1 MGLWKKLFGKS
12 PSKKS
17 EKSPFLPK
25 TEESLDILFTK
36 RFTSKGGFFLYNDS
50 QDLVLSNFNNI
61 CIENG
66 WDPGDVVTLNSK
78 IAQAF
83 ELPHR
88 DSSSGKLDT
97 FKALLIECEYLIGN
111 TGKILLSSQQ
121 IHHFKLNELPQT
133 LIVTANIKQLTR
145 DVSEGMTLL
154 KNKYKNTIPTNITT
168 LKIKSEPTE
177 DKKNLTSRSNTKNIY
192 LLLKDF

>member
-1 MGLWKKLFGKS
+1 LVNRLQKSQKKV
-12 PSKKS
+12 PTY
-17 EKSPFLPK
+17 PK
-25 TEESLDILFTK
+25 IEESLDIRFTK
-36 RFTSKGGFFLYNDS
+36 YFISNGGFFLYNDS

-66 WDPGDVVTLNSK
+66 WDKGDVVTLNSK
-78 IAQAF
+78 IAQSF
-83 ELPHR
+83 ELPHW

-133 LIVTANIKQLTR
+133 LIVTANLKQLTR

>member
-1 MGLWKKLFGKS
+1 MGLWKKLFDKS

-17 EKSPFLPK
+17 EKSPYLPK

-36 RFTSKGGFFLYNDS
+36 RFTSTGGFFLYNDS
-50 QDLVLSNFNNI
+50 LELLLSNFNNI
-61 CIENG
+61 CIEN
-66 WDPGDVVTLNSK
+66 DFEKSEVLCLKPKLAHAFKVSCIENPSLTLNNY
-78 IAQAF
+78 
-83 ELPHR
+83 
-88 DSSSGKLDT
+88 
-97 FKALLIECEYLIGN
+97 KALLINCEYLIGN
-111 TGKILLSSQQ
+111 TGKILLSNQQ

>member
-1 MGLWKKLFGKS
+1 
-12 PSKKS
+12 
-17 EKSPFLPK
+17 
-25 TEESLDILFTK
+25 
-36 RFTSKGGFFLYNDS
+36 
-50 QDLVLSNFNNI
+50 LV
-61 CIENG
+61 
-66 WDPGDVVTLNSK
+66 T
-78 IAQAF
+78 Q
-83 ELPHR
+83 
-88 DSSSGKLDT
+88 
-97 FKALLIECEYLIGN
+97 
-111 TGKILLSSQQ
+111 GKILLSSQQ